1 MKFLKNIFI
10 KNVNMGGVN
19 KELQKMKNQE
29 LKQFFD
35 ISAHTANYL
44 LNISTKNKY
53 IYFETPKVACS
64 SVKKTLQNLEID
76 YDIDLSLS
84 PHDKKQSP
92 LKSPFEIDNFTQ
104 CMQEYFKFSFVRNPY
119 TRTLS
124 CFLQKFLN
132 ENKETRMK
140 FLNKININEDIK
152 LTFIEFLTYIK
163 DIDAKKYDIHFM
175 PQHLLLGKNI
185 KLDFIGKFENFEN
198 DFKKVLKIIS
208 KNKENDII
216 NVTWHSTNADDKS
229 KDFLT
234 KDCIKLINEIYYEDF
249 KRFNYEML

>member
-1 MKFLKNIFI
+1 
-10 KNVNMGGVN
+10 MGGVDENMQKKN
-19 KELQKMKNQE
+19 KELRQYFK
-29 LKQFFD
+29 
-35 ISAHTANYL
+35 ISPHTANYL
-44 LNISTKNKY
+44 INISIKNKY

-64 SVKKTLQNLEID
+64 SVKKTLQSIEND
-76 YDIDLSLS
+76 YKIDLKSS
-84 PHDKKQSP
+84 PHNKQQSP

-132 ENKETRMK
+132 EEKETRMK

-175 PQHLLLGKNI
+175 PQYLLLGENTN
-185 KLDFIGKFENFEN
+185 LDYIGRFENFEN
-198 DFKKVLKIIS
+198 DFKKVLKTIS

-216 NVTWHSTNADDKS
+216 NITWHSTNADDKS

-249 KRFNYEML
+249 NRFNYEML